1 MDNQDNQDNRDNQD
15 NQDNNINININNEK
29 RQVGIVKWFSN
40 KLGYG
45 FITYSDENDVSHDV
59 FVHHT
64 SIKPRRTSY
73 RTLTMGEYV
82 EFSLAE
88 LKNNDQ
94 KQAIN
99 ITGPAGGPLLSDSVN
114 EFRTNYRNTRPQYN
128 NNSYNNRPNYNTQT
142 EQVNDEF
149 PVSHP
154 EQVDD
159 QKEVNLGI
167 IPIKKSSIIASGH
180 SSGNNF
186 GWSHVV
192 RKARQQDADNKK
204 I

>member
-1 MDNQDNQDNRDNQD
+1 MEHQ
-15 NQDNNINININNEK
+15 NNSVSIQK

-45 FITYSDENDVSHDV
+45 FITYTDENNVSHDV

-88 LKNNDQ
+88 LKNNNQ
-94 KQAIN
+94 KQAVD
-99 ITGPAGGPLLSDSVN
+99 ITGPANGPLLSDSVN

-128 NNSYNNRPNYNTQT
+128 NNPHYNQHPVYNLNNEDKQ
-142 EQVNDEF
+142 EF
-149 PVSHP
+149 VPEVSKDTTDTKNSKESVP
-154 EQVDD
+154 E
-159 QKEVNLGI
+159 KESKSGM
-167 IPIKKSSIIASGH
+167 IPIKKSSIINGST
-180 SSGNNF
+180 S
-186 GWSHVV
+186 GWSNVV
-192 RKARQQDADNKK
+192 RKARQQDNKK
-204 I
+204 

>member
-1 MDNQDNQDNRDNQD
+1 MDNQDNSVS
-15 NQDNNINININNEK
+15 IEK

-45 FITYSDENDVSHDV
+45 FITYTDENNVSHDV

-88 LKNNDQ
+88 LKNNNQ
-94 KQAIN
+94 KQAID
-99 ITGPAGGPLLSDSVN
+99 ITGPANGPLLSDSVN

-128 NNSYNNRPNYNTQT
+128 NTRYNQRPTYNQHQDQEQEQNSLPEVSSPN
-142 EQVNDEF
+142 EIRE
-149 PVSHP
+149 SEP
-154 EQVDD
+154 E
-159 QKEVNLGI
+159 KEKKSGMV
-167 IPIKKSSIIASGH
+167 PIKKSSIIGGTGS
-180 SSGNNF
+180 
-186 GWSHVV
+186 GWSNVV
-192 RKARQQDADNKK
+192 RKARQQDNKK
-204 I
+204 IVQKN

>member
-1 MDNQDNQDNRDNQD
+1 MDHQ
-15 NQDNNINININNEK
+15 NNSVSIKK

-45 FITYSDENDVSHDV
+45 FITYTDENNVSHDV

-88 LKNNDQ
+88 LKNNNQ
-94 KQAIN
+94 KQAVD
-99 ITGPAGGPLLSDSVN
+99 ITGPANGPLLSDSVN

-128 NNSYNNRPNYNTQT
+128 NNPRYNTRYNQQQ
-142 EQVNDEF
+142 EYDLNDEDKQEF
-149 PVSHP
+149 VP
-154 EQVDD
+154 EVTKDTTD
-159 QKEVNLGI
+159 TKNSKESVPEKESKSGMV
-167 IPIKKSSIIASGH
+167 PIKKSSIINGN
-180 SSGNNF
+180 SSG
-186 GWSHVV
+186 WSNVV
-192 RKARQQDADNKK
+192 RKARQQDNKK
-204 I
+204 KN

>member
-1 MDNQDNQDNRDNQD
+1 MDHQ
-15 NQDNNINININNEK
+15 NNSVSLKK

-45 FITYSDENDVSHDV
+45 FITYTDENNVSHDV

-88 LKNNDQ
+88 LKNNNQ
-94 KQAIN
+94 KQAVD
-99 ITGPAGGPLLSDSVN
+99 ITGPANGPLLSDSVN

-128 NNSYNNRPNYNTQT
+128 NNPRYNPRYNQQQ
-142 EQVNDEF
+142 EYDLNDEDKQEF
-149 PVSHP
+149 VP
-154 EQVDD
+154 EVTKDTTD
-159 QKEVNLGI
+159 TKNSKESVPEKESKSGLV
-167 IPIKKSSIIASGH
+167 PIKKSSIINGN
-180 SSGNNF
+180 SSG
-186 GWSHVV
+186 WSNVV
-192 RKARQQDADNKK
+192 RKARQQDNKK
-204 I
+204 KN

>member
-1 MDNQDNQDNRDNQD
+1 MDNQDNSVS
-15 NQDNNINININNEK
+15 IEK

-45 FITYSDENDVSHDV
+45 FITYTDENNVSHDV

-88 LKNNDQ
+88 LKNNNQ
-94 KQAIN
+94 KQAID
-99 ITGPAGGPLLSDSVN
+99 ITGPANGPLLSDSVN

-128 NNSYNNRPNYNTQT
+128 NTRYNQRPTYNQNQ
-142 EQVNDEF
+142 EQDSLPEDSL
-149 PVSHP
+149 PEVSSPNEIRESEP
-154 EQVDD
+154 E
-159 QKEVNLGI
+159 KEKKSGM
-167 IPIKKSSIIASGH
+167 IPIKKSSIIGGTGS
-180 SSGNNF
+180 
-186 GWSHVV
+186 GWSNVV
-192 RKARQQDADNKK
+192 RKARQQDNKK
-204 I
+204 IVQKN

>member
-1 MDNQDNQDNRDNQD
+1 MDHQ
-15 NQDNNINININNEK
+15 NNSVSIKK

-45 FITYSDENDVSHDV
+45 FITYTDENNVSHDV

-88 LKNNDQ
+88 LKNNNQ
-94 KQAIN
+94 KQAVD
-99 ITGPAGGPLLSDSVN
+99 ITGPANGPLLSDSVN

-128 NNSYNNRPNYNTQT
+128 NNPRYNTRYNQQQ
-142 EQVNDEF
+142 EYDLNDEDKQEF
-149 PVSHP
+149 VP
-154 EQVDD
+154 EVTKDTTD
-159 QKEVNLGI
+159 TKNSKESVPEKESKSGMV
-167 IPIKKSSIIASGH
+167 PIKRAINKIYRASIR
-180 SSGNNF
+180 GNDKN
-186 GWSHVV
+186 
-192 RKARQQDADNKK
+192 
-204 I
+204 

>member
-1 MDNQDNQDNRDNQD
+1 MDNQDNSVS
-15 NQDNNINININNEK
+15 IEK

-45 FITYSDENDVSHDV
+45 FITYTDENNVSHDV

-88 LKNNDQ
+88 LKNNNQ
-94 KQAIN
+94 KQAID
-99 ITGPAGGPLLSDSVN
+99 ITGPANGPLLSDSVN

-128 NNSYNNRPNYNTQT
+128 NTRYNQRPTYNQHQHQHQEQDQDQNQEREQNSLPEVSSPN
-142 EQVNDEF
+142 EIRE
-149 PVSHP
+149 SEP
-154 EQVDD
+154 E
-159 QKEVNLGI
+159 KEKKSGMV
-167 IPIKKSSIIASGH
+167 PIKKSSIIGGTGS
-180 SSGNNF
+180 
-186 GWSHVV
+186 GWSNVV
-192 RKARQQDADNKK
+192 RKARQQDNKK
-204 I
+204 IVQKN

>member
-1 MDNQDNQDNRDNQD
+1 MDNQQENSV
-15 NQDNNINININNEK
+15 NNEK

-45 FITYSDENDVSHDV
+45 FITYKDETNVSHDV

-88 LKNNDQ
+88 LKNNNQ

-99 ITGPAGGPLLSDSVN
+99 ITGPENGPLLSDSVN
-114 EFRTNYRNTRPQYN
+114 EFRTNYRNNKIPYN
-128 NNSYNNRPNYNTQT
+128 NNHYNQRPNYNTPI
-142 EQVNDEF
+142 EPKEEESVRNIEVSVIEDE
-149 PVSHP
+149 
-154 EQVDD
+154 
-159 QKEVNLGI
+159 KETKSGFV
-167 IPIKKSSIIASGH
+167 PIKKSSIIA
-180 SSGNNF
+180 GNSIA

-192 RKARQQDADNKK
+192 RKARQQETKK
-204 I
+204 NIKKN

>member
-1 MDNQDNQDNRDNQD
+1 MDNQDNSVS
-15 NQDNNINININNEK
+15 IEK

-45 FITYSDENDVSHDV
+45 FITYTDENNVSHDV

-88 LKNNDQ
+88 LKNNNQ
-94 KQAIN
+94 KQAID
-99 ITGPAGGPLLSDSVN
+99 ITGPANGPLLSDSVN

-128 NNSYNNRPNYNTQT
+128 NTRYNQRPAYNQNQ
-142 EQVNDEF
+142 EQDSLPEDSL
-149 PVSHP
+149 PEVSSPNETRESEP
-154 EQVDD
+154 E
-159 QKEVNLGI
+159 KEKKSGMV
-167 IPIKKSSIIASGH
+167 PIKKSSIIGGTGS
-180 SSGNNF
+180 
-186 GWSHVV
+186 GWSNVV
-192 RKARQQDADNKK
+192 RKARQQDNKK
-204 I
+204 